1 MIYSQ
6 QETQKYTVKQVEQYL
21 QKIKEK
27 YVYTNYNLPFP
38 VRQILKDCF
47 IVSTISYSI
56 IDENEKYDSKSLLH
70 EAKKMLERSYKF
82 MRYVKNNEDS
92 SVVGDYI
99 CHAAVTL
106 DNAEIVA
113 KQRKE
118 QHLQ

>member
-56 IDENEKYDSKSLLH
+56 IDEKEIPKISNTAVITKKYIKYLITVDAIPFKVKLCLVPFFSK
-70 EAKKMLERSYKF
+70 
-82 MRYVKNNEDS
+82 
-92 SVVGDYI
+92 
-99 CHAAVTL
+99 
-106 DNAEIVA
+106 
-113 KQRKE
+113 
-118 QHLQ
+118 